1 MLKSSTYVLAI
12 VSAALVA
19 CGKSP
24 SEPSPGGQNSRPS
37 QAAEGAGSSAD
48 NTTGTAA
55 QAATLPSVLLGPG
68 EAIRILT
75 ASKMLPSMI
84 DRAAFD
90 VKARAAALGSDPQA
104 SFRFVRDQITTEP
117 YPGVLRGATGT
128 LSARSGNDLDKAL
141 LLGRLLEE
149 GGHTVRYAYC
159 ELDTDR
165 ARNLVKSYFGDS
177 RSSKS
182 VDEFNVAPPLERALE
197 AQGIPRARS
206 AEITS
211 GRARARASLDASIA
225 STADSDL
232 KLVKERLASA
242 GIKPAPIDGTPALL
256 GEARNHYWLQLK
268 AGSDW
273 QDLDASV
280 RGTAAA
286 EPLCRASKT
295 FEKLPADLYQAITV
309 SVRNEYLKNGAL
321 TAMMALTKRILVSDH
336 YGDVL
341 FFSNEVSG
349 QSELLTAAPK
359 RLTPALT
366 LGTSVTRGEEYE
378 YDAAAAGGGGFDP
391 FGSALSGGEDEPPK
405 LVAQWLDFTIEAPG
419 RKTLVSRAI
428 VDTVPPGERAKGK
441 ITTVPVPDLLL
452 LSLLPGHAI
461 AITAGPAHSGAV
473 IESTYG
479 SLDIEAATRTLDAL
493 DKGAKAQ
500 DEDVLALATHML
512 GAYALQFGFA
522 SERTLAKAA
531 VSAGPHLMMVRDQPM
546 ITIAGF
552 ALTLNAKGQAQLRV
566 STDLRHD
573 MVRIA
578 ADGTGYAEQAFWEN
592 VRHGLVDG
600 AIERH
605 LPFTSH
611 PSGTASVS
619 RDYFDTSSAMNAA
632 AAGGVAIRAASG
644 ADALKLLQGDLAAAD
659 GERLVAEVGDGIA
672 MIAPIRPLPATPE
685 PRFGVWTVDL
695 TTGHLNSLVNN
706 GLRAV
711 IVDYTLRA
719 KALAIL
725 QVAIAA
731 CLRVS
736 GRDCTG
742 LIDQWTRI
750 AQELIIQLA
759 EHGV

>member
-24 SEPSPGGQNSRPS
+24 PEPSPGDQNPRPS
-37 QAAEGAGSSAD
+37 QAAEGIGSSVD
-48 NTTGTAA
+48 NTSGNAA
-55 QAATLPSVLLGPG
+55 QAATTPSVSLRPG

-75 ASKMLPSMI
+75 ANKTLPSLI

-90 VKARAAALGSDPQA
+90 VRARAAALGSDPQA
-104 SFRFVRDQITTEP
+104 SFRFVRDQIATEP

-165 ARNLVKSYFGDS
+165 ARNLVKSYFSDG
-177 RSSKS
+177 RAKS
-182 VDEFNVAPPLERALE
+182 VDEFDVAPPLERALE
-197 AQGIPRARS
+197 AQGVPRARS

-225 STADSDL
+225 STADSDF

-242 GIKPAPIDGTPALL
+242 GIKPAPIDGTPALI

-268 AGSDW
+268 TRGDW

-280 RGTAAA
+280 RGAAAA

-321 TAMMALTKRILVSDH
+321 TAMMALTRRVLVSDH

-349 QSELLTAAPK
+349 QSELLRAAPK

-378 YDAAAAGGGGFDP
+378 YDAAASGGGGFDP
-391 FGSALSGGEDEPPK
+391 FGSALSGGEDEAPK

-419 RKTLVSRAI
+419 RKTQVSRAI
-428 VDTVPPGERAKGK
+428 VDAVPPGERAKGK

-493 DKGAKAQ
+493 DKGAKAL

-522 SERTLAKAA
+522 SERALARAA
-531 VSAGPHLMMVRDQPM
+531 ASAGPHLMMVRDQPM

-552 ALTLNAKGQAQLRV
+552 ALTLNAKGQAQLRA

-605 LPFTSH
+605 LPITSS

-619 RDYFDTSSAMNAA
+619 RDYLDTSSAMTAA

-644 ADALKLLQGDLAAAD
+644 ADALKLLQGDLATAD
-659 GERLVAEVGDGIA
+659 GERLVAEIGDGIA
-672 MIAPIRPLPATPE
+672 MVAPIRPLPATPE